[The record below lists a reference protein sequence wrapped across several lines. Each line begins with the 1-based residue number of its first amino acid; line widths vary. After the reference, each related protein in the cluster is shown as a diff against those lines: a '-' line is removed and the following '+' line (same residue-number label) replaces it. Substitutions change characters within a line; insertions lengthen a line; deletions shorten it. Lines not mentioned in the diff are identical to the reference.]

1 MSKFH
6 SIVSRRD
13 FMKGLGL
20 AGVGAAAL
28 TAPAFHDLDEVISSD
43 PAGGKRPWYV
53 KEKEEPTVELDW
65 SQIKRY
71 DHRLMAHSAYPH
83 VQHIGKD
90 AWLAAEAQGAPK
102 LAERFGKMPGYHIRD
117 YALSGAQSMW
127 SNDTMTRNDKMVG
140 SDVGF
145 KTPDQQGLPK
155 WTGTPEEANR
165 MMRAVVLAY
174 GANQLGVTYMGT
186 GSADHRKLI
195 YTYSRTGPIGA
206 STGDEWIDKWP
217 PPAGYWRKIE
227 MRDVAV
233 GFEEPLDG
241 VKDVVQVL
249 PNADLWD
256 MGIMVAMP
264 REAWQVAN
272 VTGNATN
279 STQISSWGNGMRY
292 NIYHTSVQPGVK
304 RFLRSIGYNAYGY
317 SYPEFYG
324 GLMPSE
330 SSAVMGGVSECARSS
345 EIIINPE
352 IGPTGGY
359 FSILTDLPM
368 SINKP
373 IDAGI
378 FRFCH
383 SCRKCADYCPSG
395 SISHDAEPS
404 WEIPKW
410 NYKVPSLCNNPGKK
424 LFWSNMTTCRI
435 SYGFVNNCAQLCR
448 GVCSFNVNDTAMIHQ
463 LVHGVAATT
472 GLFNKFFF
480 EMSKSFGYGPL
491 DAEEWWDI
499 ADGLPA
505 RGTDSTVASFSGG
518 YKK

>member
-28 TAPAFHDLDEVISSD
+28 TAPAFHDLDEVTSSD
-43 PAGGKRPWYV
+43 SASWKRAWWV
-53 KEKEEPTVELDW
+53 KKQDEPSVELDW

-71 DHRLMAHSAYPH
+71 DHRLMAHSSYPH
-83 VQHIGKD
+83 VQHIGKEK
-90 AWLAAEAQGAPK
+90 WLEAVAQGPIK
-102 LAERFGKMPGYHIRD
+102 TKERLGTPGWDIRST
-117 YALSGAQSMW
+117 ALSGSQGVWTS
-127 SNDTMTRNDKMVG
+127 DQMTRNDKMVG
-140 SDVGF
+140 SDNGF
-145 KTPDQQGLPK
+145 KTPEQQGLPK

-174 GANQLGVTYMGT
+174 GANQLGVTHMGT
-186 GSADHRKLI
+186 GGDKHRNLI

-217 PPAGYWRKIE
+217 PPPGYWRKIE

-256 MGIMVAMP
+256 MGIMIAMP
-264 REAWQVAN
+264 REAWRV
-272 VTGNATN
+272 GNGVN
-279 STQISSWGNGMRY
+279 SGSQISSWGNGMRY

-304 RFLRSIGYNAYGY
+304 RFLRAIGYHAYGY
-317 SYPEFYG
+317 SFPEFYG

-330 SSAVMGGVSECARSS
+330 ASGVMGGVAECARSS

-352 IGPTGGY
+352 VGPTGGY

-368 SINKP
+368 SVDKP

-383 SCRKCADYCPSG
+383 SCHKCADYCPSG
-395 SISHDAEPS
+395 SISKDTEPD
-404 WEIPKW
+404 WEIPW
-410 NYKVPSLCNNPGKK
+410 QRWGYKVPSLTNNPGKK
-424 LFWSNMTTCRI
+424 LFWSDMTTCRI
-435 SYGFVNNCAQLCR
+435 SYGYINACNQLCR
-448 GVCSFNVNDTAMIHQ
+448 GVCSFNVNNSAMIHE
-463 LVHGVAATT
+463 LVHATASTT
-472 GLFNKFFF
+472 GIFNRFFYS
-480 EMSKSFGYGPL
+480 MSKSFGYGPL
-491 DAEEWWDI
+491 DPDDWWAM

-505 RGTDSTVASFSGG
+505 RGTDSTAVSFSGG